1 MKFSE
6 MNERQKK
13 ASINI
18 KYAAIDYIFGLQ
30 NGCFDSD
37 PESQEYKD
45 YYSALKDTE
54 GLIEV
59 IYNMATHDIY
69 REGSCYFGG
78 DAQKMIKDIRF
89 CGKEFLMKVVK
100 HFVKKYQSEA
110 LEEL

>member
-13 ASINI
+13 VSINI

-45 YYSALKDTE
+45 YYNALKDTE
-54 GLIEV
+54 GLINE
-59 IYNMATHDIY
+59 IYFMATHNIY
-69 REGSCYFGG
+69 REGSCYFGR
-78 DAQKMIKDIRF
+78 DAEKMIKDIRF
-89 CGKEFLMKVVK
+89 CGKEFLMTVVK
-100 HFVKKYQSEA
+100 HFVKKYQAEA
-110 LEEL
+110 LAEL